1 MGPFVIKVLAMSK
14 VYFLCEWIEEAERLH
29 DNFYKYDKVDHL
41 GEDNEE
47 VKIICPLHGEFI
59 TTYGEHINTENKSI
73 CPECEKEIVICNA
86 HENDPIIKYKE
97 NIFNLDFKKH
107 IKNNMLNKVYSDSH
121 YFVYAFTDGYK
132 SPEKIKIG
140 VSKDPHKRLKEIQ
153 AATPFPV
160 FLLEV
165 FDCKTQD
172 NAFKVES
179 MVHKFFNKQS
189 CDFFGFDG
197 ATEWMYYTNKILI
210 YIKTIMKENGLS

>member
-1 MGPFVIKVLAMSK
+1 MNK
-14 VYFLCEWIEEAERLH
+14 VYFLCEWVEEAERLH
-29 DNFYKYDKVDHL
+29 NNFYKYDKVDHL

-59 TTYGEHINTENKSI
+59 TTYKKHIDEENTGI
-73 CPECEKEIVICNA
+73 CPKCKE
-86 HENDPIIKYKE
+86 EIIIYDTQKDEQPVKYKE
-97 NIFNLDFKKH
+97 SIFNPDFTKH
-107 IKNNMLNKVYSDSH
+107 IKNNRLNNVYSDSH

-140 VSKDPHKRLKEIQ
+140 VSKNPHKRLKEIQ
-153 AATPFPV
+153 AASPFPV

-165 FDCKTQD
+165 FDCKTRD

-189 CDFFGFDG
+189 CDLFGFDG
-197 ATEWMYYTNKILI
+197 ATEWMYYTDKILI
-210 YIKTIMKENGLS
+210 YIKTVMKENGLS